1 MSGYR
6 KVFDETKYMRFLIKG
21 DELLEKYNEIWEKL
35 KNIIKKGFGGEPI
48 YNEKYLK
55 AKIKSYH
62 GKIKNQ
68 ISTIIKYQKK
78 VLDLFVRNFDRF
90 FF

>member
-48 YNEKYLK
+48 HNEKYLK

-78 VLDLFVRNFDRF
+78 VLDLFVSNFDRF